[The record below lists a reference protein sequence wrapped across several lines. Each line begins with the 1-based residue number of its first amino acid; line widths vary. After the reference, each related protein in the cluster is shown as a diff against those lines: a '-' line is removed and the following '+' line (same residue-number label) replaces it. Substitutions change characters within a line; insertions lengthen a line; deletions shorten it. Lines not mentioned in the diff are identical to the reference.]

1 MATTMYSG
9 DAGAAQAL
17 NYTRTVALSGG
28 SAISGARIDSVI
40 ASSLMSTNAYSNTYQ
55 VRVRLLDSGGATL
68 AEVTRTDIKFTSSN
82 YGGAIWEFNF
92 GTSVD
97 VNSIASISFFG
108 LNEASK
114 IFVKN
119 TPQTVTIGYTVYTN
133 CSAPSSAS
141 VSPTLAETAPTLT
154 WSGAGAGAANSIT
167 GYEIQYA
174 ESADKSIWGDWT
186 ALKTVTTA
194 ATSGSTTVNL
204 PATRGYYRKYRIR
217 TQGSAGSSYY
227 SGWKETNAIRYNR
240 LPTAPTSFI
249 ASPDVY
255 VSGYISLV
263 YSGATDPDGS
273 SLSHNVQYAMSED
286 GDTWGAWVSL
296 SDNAITHTPTLG
308 DNAYIKYRARAVDS
322 ADGVSDYL
330 ESNVCGKNAAPGD
343 LTINYPQASKTIYNS
358 RPRFLVTLGS
368 DPEAHM
374 QVITADG
381 YTASRASNLAAGAKV
396 ILRRASNA
404 TAGTVSISAKT
415 ADVHGLESSAVTRDT
430 TYATPNYTDTIESG
444 GPAKVKAA
452 HVTELRT
459 MVNTIRAYYGLSA
472 VSWAETITAGITKTR
487 NWKAHVIELQQAIN
501 DVVTL
506 VNGWDDVSPTN
517 RIAAFT
523 WITPGVKPS
532 AAVMNQ
538 IRQVITWL

>member
-1 MATTMYSG
+1 MYSG

-55 VRVRLLDSGGATL
+55 VRARLLDSGGATL

-119 TPQTVTIGYTVYTN
+119 TPQTVTIGYTAYTN

-154 WSGAGAGAANSIT
+154 WSGAGAGAANAIT

-174 ESADKSIWGDWT
+174 ESADNSIWGAWT

-194 ATSGSTTVNL
+194 ATSGSTSVDL
-204 PATRGYYRKYRIR
+204 PSTRGYYRKYQIR
-217 TQGSAGSSYY
+217 TRGAAGASYY
-227 SGWKETNAIRYNR
+227 SGWKATNAIRYNR
-240 LPTAPTSFI
+240 LPSAPTSFV

-263 YSGATDPDGS
+263 YSGATDPDGKP
-273 SLSHNVQYAMSED
+273 LSHNVDYAMSTD
-286 GDTWGAWVSL
+286 GVAWGTWVSL
-296 SDNAITHTPTLG
+296 SDNATTHTPSLG
-308 DNAYIKYRARAVDS
+308 ENSYIKYRARAVDS
-322 ADGVSDYL
+322 AGGVSDYL
-330 ESNVCGKNAAPGD
+330 ESNVCSKNTAPGD
-343 LTINYPQASKTIYNS
+343 LTINYPQTDKTIHNS
-358 RPRFLVTLGS
+358 RPRFLVTLGA
-368 DPEAHM
+368 DPESHM

-396 ILRRASNA
+396 ILRRTSNA
-404 TAGTVSISAKT
+404 TAGTVSISAKA
-415 ADVHGLESSAVTRDT
+415 ADVHGLETSAVTRDT
-430 TYATPNYTDTIESG
+430 TYAAPIFTDTIESG
-444 GPAKVKAA
+444 GLAKIKAA
-452 HVTELRT
+452 HMTELRT
-459 MVNTIRAYYGLSA
+459 MVNTVRAYYGLSA
-472 VSWAETITAGITKTR
+472 VSWAETITAGVTKTR
-487 NWKAHVIELQQAIN
+487 NWKAHITELRGAIN
-501 DVVTL
+501 DVVAL
-506 VNGWDDVSPTN
+506 INAWDELSSTN
-517 RIAAFT
+517 RVPAFT
-523 WITPGVKPS
+523 WTTITEKPN
-532 AAVMNQ
+532 AAAMNQ
-538 IRQVITWL
+538 LREVITWL

>member
-17 NYTRTVALSGG
+17 DYTRIIALSGG
-28 SAISGARIDSVI
+28 SPISGSRIDSVV
-40 ASSLMSTNAYSNTYQ
+40 AAALMSTNAYSNTYQ

-82 YGGAIWEFNF
+82 YGGAIWQFDF

-174 ESADKSIWGDWT
+174 ESADNSIWGDWT

-194 ATSGSTTVNL
+194 ATSGSTTVDL

-217 TQGSAGSSYY
+217 TQGGAGSSYY
-227 SGWKETNAIRYNR
+227 SAWKETNGIRYNR
-240 LPTAPTSFI
+240 LPSAPTSFV

-263 YSGATDPDGS
+263 YSGASDPDGNP
-273 SLSHNVQYAMSED
+273 LSHNVQYAMSAD
-286 GDTWGAWVSL
+286 GVAWGAWASL
-296 SDNAITHTPTLG
+296 ANNATTHTPTLG
-308 DNAYIKYRARAVDS
+308 DNAYIKYQARAVDS
-322 ADGVSDYL
+322 AGGVSDYL
-330 ESNVCGKNAAPGD
+330 ESNVCGKNTAPGD
-343 LTINYPQASKTIYNS
+343 LTINYPQTDKTIHNS

-381 YTASRASNLAAGAKV
+381 YTASRASNLEAGAKV
-396 ILRRASNA
+396 ILRRTDGA
-404 TAGTVSISAKT
+404 TDGTVSISAKA
-415 ADVHGLESSAVTRDT
+415 ADVHGLESSAVTRST
-430 TYATPNYTDTIESG
+430 TYTAPNYTDTMEKGTTRI
-444 GPAKVKAA
+444 KAA
-452 HVTELRT
+452 HMTELRT
-459 MVNTIRAYYGLSA
+459 MVNTIRQYYGLSA
-472 VSWAETITAGITKTR
+472 VAWAETITAGVTKSR
-487 NWKAHVIELQQAIN
+487 EWKAHVVELQQAIS
-501 DVVTL
+501 DIVTL
-506 VNGWDDVSPTN
+506 VNGWDAVSTVN
-517 RIAAFT
+517 QIAAFT
-523 WITPGVKPS
+523 WISPGVKPS

-538 IRQVITWL
+538 IRQVIAWL